1 MLSKSALGQIG
12 SSNDSEGDGTEKVR
26 ALLCAVTHRITT
38 MQLRLLELSSRIEIL
53 RGEMRSREDE
63 LRQLVTSNR
72 MMVAEFNMIVDDLNK
87 EMLGLASAG
96 LEQDLITRLVLSK
109 EVAKKAA
116 VNDNRPAIQWET

>member
-1 MLSKSALGQIG
+1 
-12 SSNDSEGDGTEKVR
+12 
-26 ALLCAVTHRITT
+26 
-38 MQLRLLELSSRIEIL
+38 
-53 RGEMRSREDE
+53 
-63 LRQLVTSNR
+63 

>member
-1 MLSKSALGQIG
+1 
-12 SSNDSEGDGTEKVR
+12 
-26 ALLCAVTHRITT
+26 
-38 MQLRLLELSSRIEIL
+38 
-53 RGEMRSREDE
+53 MRSREDE